1 MKRLRIFSFILIFT
15 LVFVNIIIPTTPK
28 AKAVSQTAYQSSSPE
43 VGTKSDFKYR
53 VQNDRIYI
61 TEYVGTKTKLIIPE
75 TIDGKPV
82 FAIVAGS
89 FTGSDLTYLKLPSSL
104 SLLGSNSFNECD
116 SLTQIDVDE
125 ANTKFCSIDGVVYS
139 KDKTVLRAFPAG
151 RSGSFMIPDG
161 VTTIYNYAFYRCY
174 QLESVNMY
182 NSVISIG
189 ERAFSF
195 CWNLKNIRL
204 SEKLKTISPFA
215 FSHCNDLTEIH
226 LPKSIT
232 SIGNDAFLG
241 RVNSNDSSKEYY
253 FVDGIYC
260 VKGSYAAKFIKSLGL
275 DYINEGTLLTDVAA
289 GITVTDL
296 KNILP
301 DGSSIKVEKRLL
313 SSIPDDFSNVKYTDA
328 YVFDIYVSAS
338 DGSLSVPQGE
348 FKINFDNITENLIPT
363 ATKLYS
369 YRVGD
374 TEPILFSLTQNS
386 VSCETDALGT
396 FIVLTSNDFSL
407 KGDADGDGK
416 VTLTDARITLIA
428 SAGIIELTEAQKSA
442 CDVITTGADKN
453 VITTADA
460 RRILRTAAGLKWGG
474 L

>member
-1 MKRLRIFSFILIFT
+1 MKRLRIFSFILIFA
-15 LVFVNIIIPTTPK
+15 LVVVNIIIPTAPK
-28 AKAVSQTAYQSSSPE
+28 AEAVTQTTVYTSSAPE
-43 VGTKSDFKYR
+43 VGTKDDFKYR
-53 VQNDRIYI
+53 VQNERIFI
-61 TEYVGTKTKLIIPE
+61 TEYTGKKTKLIIPE
-75 TIDGKPV
+75 TIDGKSV
-82 FAIVAGS
+82 FAVVANS
-89 FTGSDLTYLKLPSSL
+89 FTGSDLTYLKLPASL
-104 SLLGSNSFNECD
+104 SLLGSNAFNECD

-161 VTTIYNYAFYRCY
+161 VTTIYNFAFYRCY

-182 NSVISIG
+182 NTVTSIG

-204 SEKLKTISPFA
+204 SENLEKISPFA

-232 SIGNDAFLG
+232 SIGDDAFLG
-241 RVNSNDSSKEYY
+241 RVNSNNSSKEYY

-275 DYINEGTLLTDVAA
+275 EYISEGTLFTDVSA

-296 KNILP
+296 NNIIP
-301 DGSSIKVEKRLL
+301 SGSSIKVEKRLL
-313 SSIPDDFSNVKYTDA
+313 SSIPDDFSNIKYTDS
-328 YVFDIYVSAS
+328 YVFDIFVTSS
-338 DGSLSVPQGE
+338 NGTVSVPQGE
-348 FKINFDNITENLIPT
+348 FKINFDNIAKELVPT
-363 ATKLYS
+363 ATKIYS
-369 YRVGD
+369 HRVGV

-386 VSCETDALGT
+386 ASCETDTLGT
-396 FIVLTSNDFSL
+396 FIVLSSNDFSL

-416 VTLTDARITLIA
+416 ITLTDARIALIA
-428 SAGIIELTEAQKSA
+428 SAGIIELTAAQKSA
-442 CDVITTGADKN
+442 CDVITTGTDKN

-460 RRILRTAAGLKWGG
+460 RRILRTAAGLR
-474 L
+474 

>member
-1 MKRLRIFSFILIFT
+1 
-15 LVFVNIIIPTTPK
+15 
-28 AKAVSQTAYQSSSPE
+28 
-43 VGTKSDFKYR
+43 
-53 VQNDRIYI
+53 
-61 TEYVGTKTKLIIPE
+61 
-75 TIDGKPV
+75 
-82 FAIVAGS
+82 
-89 FTGSDLTYLKLPSSL
+89 
-104 SLLGSNSFNECD
+104 
-116 SLTQIDVDE
+116 
-125 ANTKFCSIDGVVYS
+125 
-139 KDKTVLRAFPAG
+139 
-151 RSGSFMIPDG
+151 
-161 VTTIYNYAFYRCY
+161 
-174 QLESVNMY
+174 MY

-328 YVFDIYVSAS
+328 YVFDIFVSAS

-442 CDVITTGADKN
+442 CDVITTGADNN

-460 RRILRTAAGLKWGG
+460 RRILRTAAGLR
-474 L
+474 

>member
-1 MKRLRIFSFILIFT
+1 MKRLRVFSFVLIFA
-15 LVFVNIIIPTTPK
+15 LILVNIIIPTSPK
-28 AKAVSQTAYQSSSPE
+28 AEAVTQTTSTSSSPE
-43 VGTKSDFKYR
+43 VGTKSDFLYR
-53 VQNDRIYI
+53 VQNERIYI
-61 TEYVGTKTKLIIPE
+61 TEYVGAKTKLIIPE

-82 FAIVAGS
+82 FAIIAKA
-89 FTGSDLTYLKLPSSL
+89 FTGSDLTYLKLPASL
-104 SLLGSNSFNECD
+104 SLLGSNAFNECD

-139 KDKTVLRAFPAG
+139 EDKTVLRAFPAG

-174 QLESVNMY
+174 QLENVNMY
-182 NSVISIG
+182 NSVTSIG

-204 SEKLKTISPFA
+204 SENLKTISPFA
-215 FSHCNDLTEIH
+215 FSHCDDLTEIH

-241 RVNSNDSSKEYY
+241 KINSNDSSKEYY

-260 VKGSYAAKFIKSLGL
+260 VKGSYPAKFIKSLGL

-289 GITVTDL
+289 GITVTDV
-296 KNILP
+296 KNVLP

-313 SSIPDDFSNVKYTDA
+313 SSIPDDFSNIKYTSA
-328 YVFDIYVSAS
+328 YVFDVYVSS
-338 DGSLSVPQGE
+338 SNGSISVPQGE
-348 FKINFDNITENLIPT
+348 FKINFDNITNNLIPS

-407 KGDADGDGK
+407 KGDADGDGRI
-416 VTLTDARITLIA
+416 TLTDARIALIA
-428 SAGIIELTEAQKSA
+428 SAGLIKLTAAQKSA
-442 CDVITTGADKN
+442 CDVVTTGADNN

-460 RRILRTAAGLKWGG
+460 RNILRTAAGLKSE
-474 L
+474 